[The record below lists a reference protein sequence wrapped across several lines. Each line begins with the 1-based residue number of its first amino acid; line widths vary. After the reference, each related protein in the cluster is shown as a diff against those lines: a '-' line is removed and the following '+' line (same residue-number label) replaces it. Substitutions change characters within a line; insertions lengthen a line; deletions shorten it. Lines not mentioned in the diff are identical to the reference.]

1 MLVNLS
7 IIFLL
12 ASLAILIAKKI
23 KYCSIPLL
31 ILLGIFLGPNAPQFW
46 GTNLSLIQNSESV
59 ELLSRLGVL
68 FLLFYLGLEFSIS
81 GVVRNSKTIIKGGS
95 IYTGLNF
102 LRGLALGWVFFHSW
116 PFALAVAGITTVS
129 SSAIVTRLLVEA
141 KRTANP
147 ETELI
152 LGIMVYEDIFMV
164 FFLSVFSAYLT
175 AQSSSAW
182 LPAVAGGLITL
193 AFLAAIFFLGQRLG
207 ICFDRLLNKQS
218 AEALVVAAFTL
229 LLASAVLAEA
239 ARLSETVGAL
249 LLGLILAETSQAK
262 KLVQMFTP
270 FRDLFGAVFFLSF
283 GMQIDYRYFLTVID
297 ITAWAAGLTIAGN
310 LLAGVLSAWACGYRG
325 AAAVN
330 IAGAMIARGEF
341 AIIVAGL
348 AASAGMAG
356 VLQPFAA
363 LYVLVLALVSPVLM
377 KRSKALYN
385 FFLRL
390 RKIAVKTQ
398 GREISPGA

>member
-7 IIFLL
+7 LVFLL
-12 ASLAILIAKKI
+12 AGLAVLTAKKI
-23 KYCSIPLL
+23 RYCSIPLL
-31 ILLGIFLGPNAPQFW
+31 ILLGIFLGPNAPQF
-46 GTNLSLIQNSESV
+46 GETSFRLLQNSESV

-81 GVVRNSKTIIKGGS
+81 GVVRNSKAILKSGS

-102 LRGLALGWVFFHSW
+102 LRGLAMGWVFFHSW
-116 PFALAVAGITTVS
+116 PLALAVAGITTVS
-129 SSAIVTRLLVEA
+129 SSAIVTRLLVDA

-193 AFLAAIFFLGQRLG
+193 AFLAAIFFLGRRLG
-207 ICFDRLLNKQS
+207 VCLDRFLKPQS
-218 AEALVVAAFTL
+218 AEVLVVVAFTF
-229 LLASAVLAEA
+229 LLASAVIAEA
-239 ARLSETVGAL
+239 ARLSEAVGAL
-249 LLGLILAETSQAK
+249 LLGLILAETTQNK

-270 FRDLFGAVFFLSF
+270 FRDLFGTVFFLSF
-283 GMQIDYRYFLTVID
+283 GMQIDYRQFLAVAG
-297 ITAWAAGLTIAGN
+297 ITAWAAGLTVAGN
-310 LLAGVLSAWACGYRG
+310 LLAGLLSAWASGYRG

-330 IAGAMIARGEF
+330 IAAAMIARGEF
-341 AIIVAGL
+341 AIIVAGVG
-348 AASAGMAG
+348 ASAGMAG

-363 LYVLVLALVSPVLM
+363 LYVLVLALVSPVLL
-377 KRSKALYN
+377 KKSKALYN

-390 RKIAVKTQ
+390 RKMLFKA
-398 GREISPGA
+398 REVFAGF